1 MGMDVYGL
9 KPKTEKG
16 EYFRNNVWYW
26 HPLWDF
32 CDEVAADLIE
42 DVEGDGHTNSGFVV
56 PDFNALDLGTRLK
69 NALDEGVVTQI
80 GAVHGGKGRPKLAFA
95 MSPVTE
101 AAITAARSAGVVL
114 VDKYNTVNVLDV
126 KAETDTSEHET
137 VTESKTNEVV
147 A

>member
-1 MGMDVYGL
+1 MSNT
-9 KPKTEKG
+9 KKTDRKNKTNLTVNWPSNDT
-16 EYFRNNVWYW
+16 YFGVSELTNLNS
-26 HPLWDF
+26 DF
-32 CDEVAADLIE
+32 IAITLRV
-42 DVEGDGHTNSGFVV
+42 
-56 PDFNALDLGTRLK
+56 RLK

-80 GAVHGGKGRPKLAFA
+80 GTVHGGKGRPKLAFV

-101 AAITAARSAGVVL
+101 AAITSARSAGVVL

-126 KAETDTSEHET
+126 KAETDTSGHET

>member
-1 MGMDVYGL
+1 MSNT
-9 KPKTEKG
+9 KKTDRKNKTNLTVNWPSNDT
-16 EYFRNNVWYW
+16 YFGVSELTNLNK
-26 HPLWDF
+26 DF
-32 CDEVAADLIE
+32 IAITLRV
-42 DVEGDGHTNSGFVV
+42 
-56 PDFNALDLGTRLK
+56 RLK

-80 GAVHGGKGRPKLAFA
+80 GTVHGGKGRPKLAFA

-101 AAITAARSAGVVL
+101 SAITAARSAGVVL

-126 KAETDTSEHET
+126 KAETDTSGHET

>member
-1 MGMDVYGL
+1 MSNT
-9 KPKTEKG
+9 KKTDRKNKTNLTVTWPSNDT
-16 EYFRNNVWYW
+16 YFGVSE
-26 HPLWDF
+26 L
-32 CDEVAADLIE
+32 
-42 DVEGDGHTNSGFVV
+42 TNLNTLRV
-56 PDFNALDLGTRLK
+56 RLK

-80 GAVHGGKGRPKLAFA
+80 GTVHGGKGRPKLAFA

-101 AAITAARSAGVVL
+101 AAITSARSAGVVL

-126 KAETDTSEHET
+126 KAETDTSGHET

>member
-1 MGMDVYGL
+1 MSNT
-9 KPKTEKG
+9 KKTDRKNKTNLTVTWPSNDT
-16 EYFRNNVWYW
+16 YFGVSELSNLNS
-26 HPLWDF
+26 DF
-32 CDEVAADLIE
+32 IAITLRV
-42 DVEGDGHTNSGFVV
+42 
-56 PDFNALDLGTRLK
+56 RLK

-80 GAVHGGKGRPKLAFA
+80 GTVHGGKGRPKLAFA

-101 AAITAARSAGVVL
+101 AAITSARSAGVVL

-126 KAETDTSEHET
+126 KAETDTSGHET

>member
-1 MGMDVYGL
+1 MSNT
-9 KPKTEKG
+9 KKTDRKNKTNLTVNWPSNDT
-16 EYFRNNVWYW
+16 YFGVSELTNLNK
-26 HPLWDF
+26 DF
-32 CDEVAADLIE
+32 IAITLRV
-42 DVEGDGHTNSGFVV
+42 
-56 PDFNALDLGTRLK
+56 RLK

-80 GAVHGGKGRPKLAFA
+80 GTVHGGKGRPKLAFA

-101 AAITAARSAGVVL
+101 AAITSARSSGVVL

-126 KAETDTSEHET
+126 KAETDTSGHET

>member
-1 MGMDVYGL
+1 MSNT
-9 KPKTEKG
+9 KKTDRKNKTNLTVNWPSNDT
-16 EYFRNNVWYW
+16 YFGVSELTNLNK
-26 HPLWDF
+26 DF
-32 CDEVAADLIE
+32 IAITLRV
-42 DVEGDGHTNSGFVV
+42 
-56 PDFNALDLGTRLK
+56 RLK

-80 GAVHGGKGRPKLAFA
+80 GTVHGGKGRPKLAFV

-101 AAITAARSAGVVL
+101 AAITSARSAGVVL

-126 KAETDTSEHET
+126 KAETDTTEHET

>member
-1 MGMDVYGL
+1 
-9 KPKTEKG
+9 
-16 EYFRNNVWYW
+16 
-26 HPLWDF
+26 
-32 CDEVAADLIE
+32 
-42 DVEGDGHTNSGFVV
+42 
-56 PDFNALDLGTRLK
+56 LK

-80 GAVHGGKGRPKLAFA
+80 GTVHGGKGRPKLAFA

-101 AAITAARSAGVVL
+101 AAITSARSAGVVL

-126 KAETDTSEHET
+126 KAETDTSGHET

>member
-1 MGMDVYGL
+1 MSNT
-9 KPKTEKG
+9 KKTDRKNKTNLTVNWPSNDT
-16 EYFRNNVWYW
+16 YFGVSELTNLNS
-26 HPLWDF
+26 DF
-32 CDEVAADLIE
+32 IAITLRV
-42 DVEGDGHTNSGFVV
+42 
-56 PDFNALDLGTRLK
+56 RLK

-80 GAVHGGKGRPKLAFA
+80 GTVHGGKGRPKLAFA

-126 KAETDTSEHET
+126 KAETDTTEHET